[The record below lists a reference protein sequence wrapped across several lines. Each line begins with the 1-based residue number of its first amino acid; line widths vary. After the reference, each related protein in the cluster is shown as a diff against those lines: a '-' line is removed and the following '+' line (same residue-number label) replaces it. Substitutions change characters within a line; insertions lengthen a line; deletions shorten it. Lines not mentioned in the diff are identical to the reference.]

1 LALVVLPRSL
11 APLAAGALEHEL
23 DASDVRGLVR
33 LLEVR
38 FPGIASKIDE
48 MAIAIDGE
56 IISDPLL
63 ERIDRAS
70 EVHFLPRI
78 QGG

>member
-1 LALVVLPRSL
+1 MALVVLPRSL
-11 APLAAGALEHEL
+11 ASLAAGVLEHEL
-23 DASDVRGLVR
+23 DACDVRGLVR
-33 LLEVR
+33 LLEER
-38 FPGIASKIDE
+38 FPGIGLEIRD

-56 IISDPLL
+56 IINDPFL